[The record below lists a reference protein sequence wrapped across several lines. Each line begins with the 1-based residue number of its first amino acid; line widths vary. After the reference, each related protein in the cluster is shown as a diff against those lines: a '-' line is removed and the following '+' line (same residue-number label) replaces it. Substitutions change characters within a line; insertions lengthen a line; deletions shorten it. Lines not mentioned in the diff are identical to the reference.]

1 MVDDIDEA
9 TAFLHDSMSLT
20 RTFGMR
26 CVESAP
32 DRVVIDLDWSPDLL
46 TAGGLLH
53 GGAVMA
59 LADSA
64 GGLAAFLNL
73 PDGAAGTSTIE
84 SKTNF
89 IGGVKEGDTLRA
101 TAAPLHVGGMTIV
114 VETTL
119 TVGDRLVGK
128 VTQTQTVLYPRA

>member
-1 MVDDIDEA
+1 MTENTDEA
-9 TAFLHDSMSLT
+9 TALLHAGMSLT
-20 RTFGMR
+20 KTLGMR
-26 CVESAP
+26 AVDNNPDHVVVE
-32 DRVVIDLDWSPDLL
+32 LDWSPELL

-73 PDGAAGTSTIE
+73 PAGAVGTSTIE
-84 SKTNF
+84 AKTNF

-101 TAAPLHVGGMTIV
+101 TASPLHVGGMTIV
-114 VETTL
+114 IETTL

-128 VTQTQTVLYPRA
+128 VTQTQTVLHARS